1 MYLFPVFTVGLVPSF
16 HSWDVKSSIFP
27 NTYNVF
33 KAYSGYWGRTQI
45 LLCLYLGMVPK
56 FSQKLLGDIL

>member
-16 HSWDVKSSIFP
+16 HSCDLNS

-56 FSQKLLGDIL
+56 FLQKLLEDIL